1 MNKSNSIS
9 AFWRGSIRRQLVLG
23 FALASLVLMTV
34 FGVAV
39 LEQQRKAQYTTSTGR
54 AVSLAHALSISSTS
68 WALANDLVGL
78 QELVQGFARTTDL
91 QRAFF
96 VSPKGEVLAS
106 TNTEEV
112 GFFVTDPLSR
122 GMLAT
127 DARDQLVLL
136 EQRNLVVVAHPVL
149 LGARNLGWIRV
160 EMTRDEVNANLVAL
174 TWNWIGFGIIS
185 VVLVSLV
192 AILLARRMTKGLQH
206 LMSVASAVEQG
217 WSKRRADVGRH
228 DEIGKLSRY
237 LDRMLDAIEQQKNLL
252 SQSEAK
258 YRFLADNISDV
269 IWVMNLTTD
278 HWAYVS
284 PSVQKL
290 LGYSAEEVMLQSHL
304 QTLTPDSREKVSRLL
319 AERTKSYLEGEGEGE
334 GEDTAYTDEVEQMR
348 KDGTIVWTEITTHIA
363 RNEKGELVVLGVSRD
378 ISERKKAEEQIRN
391 LAFYDL
397 LTQLPNRRLLL
408 DRFGLTIA
416 ACKRSKRYSA
426 LMFIDLD
433 NFKPLNDEHGH
444 DVGDLLLVEVAHR
457 ITACVREMDT
467 VSRFGGDEFVVMLH
481 ELSTE
486 REVST
491 RRASEIAEKI
501 RHALGKPYRLKIER
515 KGEAS
520 PQFVE
525 HHCTA
530 SIGVVLFDQ
539 NCSSSEDLLRIA
551 DDAMYQAKEGGRN
564 QVRFLES
571 RPLKRPGS

>member
-1 MNKSNSIS
+1 MNNQNYIR
-9 AFWRGSIRRQLVLG
+9 AFWRSSIRRQLVVG

-39 LEQQRKAQYTTSTGR
+39 LEQQRKAQYASSTGR

-78 QELVQGFARTTDL
+78 QELVQGFARTSDL
-91 QRAFF
+91 RRAFF
-96 VSPKGEVLAS
+96 VSPQGEVLAS
-106 TNTEEV
+106 TNAEEV
-112 GFFVTDPLSR
+112 GFFVTDTLSR
-122 GMLAT
+122 DMLAT
-127 DARDQLVLL
+127 DARDQLVLID
-136 EQRNLVVVAHPVL
+136 QRNLVVVAHPVL
-149 LGARNLGWIRV
+149 LGGRNLGWIRV
-160 EMTRDEVNANLVAL
+160 EMTRDAVNANLAAL
-174 TWNWIGFGIIS
+174 TWNWMGFGLIS

-206 LMSVASAVEQG
+206 LMTVASAVEHG

-237 LDRMLDAIEQQKNLL
+237 LDRMLDAIEQQKDLL

-278 HWAYVS
+278 RWAYVS

-290 LGYSAEEVMLQSHL
+290 LGYSAEEVMQQSYL
-304 QTLTPDSREKVSRLL
+304 QTLTADSRDKVSRLL
-319 AERTKSYLEGEGEGE
+319 AERTRSYLQGESG
-334 GEDTAYTDEVEQMR
+334 DAAYTDEVEQLR
-348 KDGTIVWTEITTHIA
+348 KDGAIVWTEITTHIA
-363 RNEKGELVVLGVSRD
+363 RNEKNELVVLGVSRD
-378 ISERKKAEEQIRN
+378 IGERKKAEEQIRN

-416 ACKRSKRYSA
+416 ASKRSKRYSA

-481 ELSTE
+481 ELSTD

-501 RHALGKPYRLKIER
+501 RRSLGKPYKLQIES
-515 KGEAS
+515 KGDAS

-539 NCSSSEDLLRIA
+539 HCSSSEELLRIA

-571 RPLKRPGS
+571 RPLKRPGP